1 MLERIPSVFTNAD
14 GPSSTTRDL
23 LLVSLETAVPLW
35 IERLRHQSVDYI
47 IGRARECG
55 QAIAER
61 GDVIQ
66 FKSKTKGK
74 TAEAFDRL
82 AEGIAAAAI
91 VAPGGISFL
100 GVRWEAWRAGS

>member
-1 MLERIPSVFTNAD
+1 MFTNAD
-14 GPSSTTRDL
+14 GPSSTTQDL
-23 LLVSLETAVPLW
+23 LRTALEVAVPLW

-55 QAIAER
+55 EVIAER
-61 GDVIQ
+61 GDIIQ
-66 FKSKTKGK
+66 FRSKVKGK

-91 VAPGGISFL
+91 VAPGGITFL
-100 GVRWEAWRAGS
+100 GVRWEVKR